1 MVYSDENE
9 QVLRLKSMH
18 ILYVCNV
25 MSNLHQM
32 IIIVIVSLLQVVD
45 SRARSNADGALQQ
58 QARRQLEVFQSQI
71 PGGHLQVIKTQTVSS
86 SRWSNKSSELQE
98 IPIKDFENL
107 QVSSVCLL
115 CLTKVVNVSHVAALA
130 EPTGSEFAKIQSK
143 RRKKCR

>member
-58 QARRQLEVFQSQI
+58 TGEKA
-71 PGGHLQVIKTQTVSS
+71 
-86 SRWSNKSSELQE
+86 
-98 IPIKDFENL
+98 
-107 QVSSVCLL
+107 
-115 CLTKVVNVSHVAALA
+115 
-130 EPTGSEFAKIQSK
+130 TGSVPKPDPWGSSTSHQNPDGLEQPVEQQIVGVARNPDQ
-143 RRKKCR
+143 RLRKPPGQFCLFVVFNESCEC